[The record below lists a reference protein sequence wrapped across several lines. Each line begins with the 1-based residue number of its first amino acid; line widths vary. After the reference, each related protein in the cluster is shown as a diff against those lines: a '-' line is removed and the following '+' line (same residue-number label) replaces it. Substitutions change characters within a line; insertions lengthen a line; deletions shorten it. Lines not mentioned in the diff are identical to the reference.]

1 MAPYLVQKIK
11 KPIMAEQQQ
20 WLNGKIKFADKKC
33 TQAAGVPIERV
44 VLKEGPPVGKSDGYE
59 QTVLLVF
66 YQRTTDKLNVALS
79 VQAATNRLV
88 VAENSG
94 EFTKGDVLLKVGS
107 SRATAAPVANDP
119 EQYYAA
125 VHDSILHHHIV
136 AVYLSRSF

>member
-1 MAPYLVQKIK
+1 
-11 KPIMAEQQQ
+11 MAEQQQ
-20 WLNGKIKFADKKC
+20 WLNGKIKFANH

-44 VLKEGPPVGKSDGYE
+44 VLEEGPPAGKSDGYE

-66 YQRTTDKLNVALS
+66 YQRTTDKLNFALS

-107 SRATAAPVANDP
+107 SRATAVPVANDP

-125 VHDSILHHHIV
+125 VHDSILHHHMV